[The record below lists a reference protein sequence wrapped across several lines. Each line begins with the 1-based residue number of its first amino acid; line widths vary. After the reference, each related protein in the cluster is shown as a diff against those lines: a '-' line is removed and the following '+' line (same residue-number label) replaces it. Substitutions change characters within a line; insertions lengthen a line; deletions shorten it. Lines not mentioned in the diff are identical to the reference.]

1 MMKKLTLT
9 PTQTKIV
16 TTLVQAK
23 TSPHCIVL
31 RGILLRDYAQSGNMS
46 RVASKHGVG
55 RDTVRHWYQRW
66 QMAQRE
72 LDRLEAEHQAG
83 TVSLTKYAREIETLL
98 SDAPRPGAPATFT
111 EAQKQQIITMAT
123 RRPEDEG
130 VPVTHWS
137 HETLAQTVI
146 EKGIVPSISAAQI
159 GRFLKEGHVAAPSQ
173 PILGASQHRRL
184 G

>member
-1 MMKKLTLT
+1 MKKLTLT

-23 TSPHCIVL
+23 TSPHCIVV
-31 RGILLRDYAQSGNMS
+31 RGNLILDYTESGNMTW
-46 RVASKHGVG
+46 VASKHGVG
-55 RDTVRHWYQRW
+55 RDTIRRWYQRW
-66 QMAQRE
+66 LMAQRE
-72 LDRLEAEHQAG
+72 LDRLEAEYSAS
-83 TVSLTKYAREIETLL
+83 TVSLTKYTREIETLL

-123 RRPEDEG
+123 RQPEDEG
-130 VPVTHWS
+130 VPLTHWS

-146 EKGIVPSISAAQI
+146 EKGIVKTISAAQI
-159 GRFLKEGHVAAPSQ
+159 GRFLKGGHIAASSQ
-173 PILGASQHRRL
+173 SILGTSQHCRL